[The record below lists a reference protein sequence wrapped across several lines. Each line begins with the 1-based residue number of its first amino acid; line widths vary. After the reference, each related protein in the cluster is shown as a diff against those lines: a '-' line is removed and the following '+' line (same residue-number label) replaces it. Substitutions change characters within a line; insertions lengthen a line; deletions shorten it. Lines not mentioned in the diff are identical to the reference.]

1 MLQLEMFVQSSIGS
15 IGTNDKFDSPHEWF
29 REGYPVLADGA
40 QPAHSDAWDGS
51 GCRGGRES

>member
-1 MLQLEMFVQSSIGS
+1 MLQLEMFVQSPIGS

-40 QPAHSDAWDGS
+40 
-51 GCRGGRES
+51 